1 MSEAAQIDTPVLAV
15 ESLSIALPK
24 GGDRELAVENV
35 SFAIKRNEV
44 VCLVGESG
52 SGKSMIAHAVLSLLP
67 RGVGIVAGAVTV
79 AEENPAQ
86 LDGRGLRRLRGGKAA
101 MIFQEPLSS
110 LNPLKRVG
118 KQIEEMILA
127 HQQPVPSA
135 AEVQARVQTLLTQVG
150 LPNPQL
156 LERSFPFELSGGQR
170 QRVMIAMAMANRP
183 ALLIADE
190 PTTALDVTTQR
201 QILRLI
207 GDLRRERG
215 MGVLLITHDFGVV
228 ADVAHRVV
236 VLRHGKVVEQGPASE
251 VLRHPKAAYTRE
263 LIDAVPKARLADI
276 HGTIAR
282 PEPLLEVVGLQKT
295 FRVKRGWLQ
304 PAREVVAADGVSLT
318 LHECETL
325 AVVGESGSGKS
336 TLGRMIMRLTE
347 PDAGAIRFGG
357 ADLRQLR
364 GEALRQARRQ
374 LQIVFQDPFASLD
387 PRQKVGDAIARG
399 PMAYGMSR
407 TDAMA
412 LAKRLLVRVGLSE
425 TTADRY
431 PHEFSGGQRQRICI
445 ARALALKPRVLIAD
459 EAVSALD
466 VSVQAQ
472 VLALL
477 AELRQEMRL
486 AMIFITHDLRIA
498 AEIADR
504 VIVLQKGRIVEEGST
519 AEVFTAPRQAYTRDL
534 LDAIPG
540 RAFFDQPGFAAGNA
554 SEFDDRV
561 QRDALKM

>member
-1 MSEAAQIDTPVLAV
+1 MSETVQNSPAPVLSV
-15 ESLSIALPK
+15 DSLSIALPE
-24 GGDRELAVENV
+24 GGDRPLAVENV
-35 SFAIKRNEV
+35 SFVIKPNEV

-67 RGVGIVAGAVTV
+67 RGVDIVSGAVTV
-79 AEENPAQ
+79 AGRNPSQ
-86 LDGRGLRRLRGGKAA
+86 LDKRALRSLRGGEAA

-110 LNPLKRVG
+110 LNPLKRIG
-118 KQIEEMILA
+118 GQIEEMILA
-127 HQQPVPSA
+127 HQRPTPSGPPVR
-135 AEVQARVQTLLTQVG
+135 EQVQTLLTQVG
-150 LPNPQL
+150 LPNPQQ
-156 LERSFPFELSGGQR
+156 LERSYPFELSGGQR

-207 GDLRRERG
+207 DDLRRERG

-228 ADVAHRVV
+228 ADVADRVV
-236 VLRHGKVVEQGPASE
+236 VLRHGKVVEQGTVDE
-251 VLRHPKAAYTRE
+251 VLRNPKAAYTRE
-263 LIDAVPKARLADI
+263 LIDAVPKARLGDI
-276 HGTIAR
+276 HGAAVR
-282 PEPLLEVVGLQKT
+282 SEPLLEVIGLQKT

-304 PAREVVAADGVSLT
+304 PPREVVAADDISLT
-318 LHECETL
+318 LHQGETL

-347 PDAGAIRFGG
+347 PDGGSIRFGDQ
-357 ADLRQLR
+357 DLRQLR

-399 PMAYGMSR
+399 PMAYGTAR
-407 TDAMA
+407 AEAMEMA
-412 LAKRLLVRVGLSE
+412 RKLLLRVGLSE
-425 TTADRY
+425 TAADRY

-445 ARALALKPRVLIAD
+445 ARALALRPRVLIAD

-504 VIVLQKGRIVEEGST
+504 VIVLQKGRIVEEGLT
-519 AEVFTAPRQAYTRDL
+519 ADVFTAPRQAYTRDL
-534 LDAIPG
+534 LEAIPG
-540 RAFFDQPGFAAGNA
+540 RDFFDQPGLTAAA
-554 SEFDDRV
+554 DVRPPARITS
-561 QRDALKM
+561 

>member
-1 MSEAAQIDTPVLAV
+1 MNEAVQAKTPVLSV
-15 ESLSIALPK
+15 ENLSIALPE
-24 GGDRELAVENV
+24 GGDRPFAVENV
-35 SFAIKRNEV
+35 SFDVKPNEV

-67 RGVGIVAGAVTV
+67 KSVAVASGAVTV
-79 AEENPAQ
+79 AGKNPTK
-86 LDGRGLRRLRGGKAA
+86 LDRRALRRLRGGEAA

-118 KQIEEMILA
+118 KQVEEMILS
-127 HQQPVPSA
+127 HQRPTPSA
-135 AEVQARVQTLLTQVG
+135 AEVHERVQQLFTQVG
-150 LPNPQL
+150 LPNPKL
-156 LERSFPFELSGGQR
+156 LEKSYPFELSGGQR

-207 GDLRRERG
+207 DDLRRDRG

-228 ADVAHRVV
+228 ADVADRVV
-236 VLRHGKVVEQGPASE
+236 VLRHGKVVEQGTVEE
-251 VLRHPKAAYTRE
+251 VLRHPREAYTRE
-263 LIDAVPKARLADI
+263 LIDAVPKARLDDI
-276 HGTIAR
+276 RHKTIR
-282 PEPLLEVVGLQKT
+282 PESLLEIVGLQKT

-304 PAREVVAADGVSLT
+304 PPREVVAADGISLT
-318 LHECETL
+318 LHEGETL

-347 PDAGAIRFGG
+347 PDGGAIRFNGQ
-357 ADLRQLR
+357 DLRQLR
-364 GEALRQARRQ
+364 GEALRQARKQ

-399 PMAYGMSR
+399 PMAYGTPR
-407 TDAMA
+407 AAAMEQ
-412 LAKRLLVRVGLSE
+412 AKKLLVRVGLNAVA
-425 TTADRY
+425 ADRY

-477 AELRQEMRL
+477 AELRQEMKL

-504 VIVLQKGRIVEEGST
+504 VIVLQKGRIVEEGAT
-519 AEVFTAPRQAYTRDL
+519 ADVFTAPQAAYTRDL

-540 RAFFDQPGFAAGNA
+540 RDFFDQPGFAGPA
-554 SEFDDRV
+554 
-561 QRDALKM
+561 DAVPTARMSS

>member
-1 MSEAAQIDTPVLAV
+1 MSDARQINASVLSVEA
-15 ESLSIALPK
+15 LSVVLPK
-24 GGDRELAVENV
+24 GGDRRFAVENV
-35 SFAIKRNEV
+35 SFEIKPNEV

-67 RGVGIVAGAVTV
+67 RGVEVVSGAVKV
-79 AEENPAQ
+79 VGQDPSK
-86 LDGRGLRRLRGGKAA
+86 LDGRGLRSLRGGSAA

-118 KQIEEMILA
+118 KQIDEMILA
-127 HQQPVPSA
+127 HQRPAPSSVDVH
-135 AEVQARVQTLLTQVG
+135 ERVQTLLTQVG
-150 LPNPQL
+150 LPNPLL
-156 LERSFPFELSGGQR
+156 LEKSYPFELSGGQR
-170 QRVMIAMAMANRP
+170 QRVMIAMAMANEP

-207 GDLRRERG
+207 DDLRRQRG

-228 ADVAHRVV
+228 ADVADRVV
-236 VLRHGKVVEQGPASE
+236 VLRHGKVVEQGTVEE
-251 VLRHPKAAYTRE
+251 VLRTPKAAYTRE

-276 HGTIAR
+276 RGSIVR

-304 PAREVVAADGVSLT
+304 PPREVVAADGISLT
-318 LHECETL
+318 LHEGETL

-347 PDAGAIRFGG
+347 PDAGAIRFGEL
-357 ADLRQLR
+357 DLRQLR

-374 LQIVFQDPFASLD
+374 MQVVFQDPFASLN

-399 PMAYGMSR
+399 PMAYGTSRVEAMS
-407 TDAMA
+407 
-412 LAKRLLVRVGLSE
+412 LAKQLLVRVGLSE
-425 TTADRY
+425 IAADRY

-445 ARALALKPRVLIAD
+445 ARALALKPRILIAD

-472 VLALL
+472 VLGLL
-477 AELRQEMRL
+477 GELRREMRL

-504 VIVLQKGRIVEEGST
+504 VIVLQRGRIVEEGST
-519 AEVFTAPRQAYTRDL
+519 ADVFTSPRQAYTRDL

-540 RAFFDQPGFAAGNA
+540 RGFFDQPGFAAEPDA
-554 SEFDDRV
+554 CSLARIDSSV
-561 QRDALKM
+561 QVR